1 MRPHHIGQAQKI
13 GPVGAIAMQEDDQ
26 RRGLAL
32 RRTLPAEPQLAHQI
46 TPSRSFATR

>member
-1 MRPHHIGQAQKI
+1 MRPQHIGQAQEVGAI
-13 GPVGAIAMQEDDQ
+13 GPVAVQEDDQ

-32 RRTLPAEPQLAHQI
+32 RRAPAPEPQLLHQI